1 MKVDVSL
8 GELVDKVTILAIKS
22 ERITEPEKLKNILKE
37 FETLKGAMSSAGINT
52 ESPEYRRL
60 YAINSRLWDI
70 EDAIREKEAAK
81 SFDSDFTE
89 LARSVYFNNDERAS
103 VKREIN
109 IKYGSELVE
118 EKSYSPYR

>member
-22 ERITEPEKLKNILKE
+22 ERIAEPEKLKNILKE
-37 FETLKGAMSSAGINT
+37 FEILKGAMNSAGINT

-60 YAINSRLWDI
+60 YKINSRLWDI
-70 EDAIREKEAAK
+70 EDAIRGKEAAK
-81 SFDSDFTE
+81 NFDGDFIE
-89 LARSVYFNNDERAS
+89 LARSVYFNNDERAA

-109 IKYGSELVE
+109 IRYGSELVE
-118 EKSYSPYR
+118 EKSYRSYK